1 MMDARAVRAWLALAV
16 STAESTRPLVDS
28 LNVFP
33 VPDADTGTNVAL
45 TLRSATDALRLL
57 PGGADLLQVTRAL
70 ADGAVRGARGNSGL
84 LISQALAALADV
96 AAEAPDPSGLRPVEL
111 VHVYERIST
120 STQPFAL

>member
-33 VPDADTGTNVAL
+33 VPDADTGTNVVL

-70 ADGAVRGARGNSGL
+70 ADGAVRGALGNSRPETSESRFLIIFTEPL
-84 LISQALAALADV
+84 LSV
-96 AAEAPDPSGLRPVEL
+96 PPR
-111 VHVYERIST
+111 
-120 STQPFAL
+120 